1 MKIKTNDNVKILSGK
16 DKGKSGKVIQVFK
29 ENNKA
34 VVDGINI
41 MKKNIRGNDK
51 QKGQIIELS
60 APINIS
66 NIKLICPKCS
76 KETRVGYKVL
86 EAKGETEKR
95 NKVRICK
102 KCNEVIN

>member
-95 NKVRICK
+95 SKVRICK